1 MGAGANPQKLSVFHY
16 GYLTA
21 NVSSNF
27 SIICKYTLLRACCI
41 LVVLLTYALRVE
53 GKKDLRTVSLAKAR
67 FPWAIWLWRRLCLVP
82 FVNDGDA
89 HNSQL

>member
-1 MGAGANPQKLSVFHY
+1 MGAAANPQKLSVFHY

-41 LVVLLTYALRVE
+41 LVVLLTYASYDVR
-53 GKKDLRTVSLAKAR
+53 
-67 FPWAIWLWRRLCLVP
+67 
-82 FVNDGDA
+82 
-89 HNSQL
+89 